1 MGRRLCVGA
10 GTPSI
15 ARCSVNSNIRAHNV
29 YFGIAGQL
37 TRSAGLCGE
46 PAGLEPHFPAA
57 FARRR
62 PAAAA
67 RALPLERRGRGA
79 LLVSAMGFGSE
90 VTPERIPGICLALA
104 AQALAAVGLLSIAGP
119 IRRQDFGIDR
129 PHLKQD
135 ICTGAFWFLASWG
148 PVLAVNLAVST
159 LGLRGDED
167 KHAYLKLLDK
177 DAAWSTVFWIA
188 LSVLVAAPLV
198 EELIYRVIL
207 QGWLETRMPVPAA
220 VVLVALIFSAV
231 HQVPD
236 CLPMFPLAL
245 ILGLVY
251 HRRHSY
257 AAVVVLHAL
266 FNGTNLTLALLMRK

>member
-1 MGRRLCVGA
+1 MSISESLGNSLGLLVSVASLLAWSRIFRQHSLGEDPPRPREPCPWNGA
-10 GTPSI
+10 AVALVLPVSL
-15 ARCSVNSNIRAHNV
+15 
-29 YFGIAGQL
+29 L
-37 TRSAGLCGE
+37 TS
-46 PAGLEPHFPAA
+46 
-57 FARRR
+57 
-62 PAAAA
+62 
-67 RALPLERRGRGA
+67 A